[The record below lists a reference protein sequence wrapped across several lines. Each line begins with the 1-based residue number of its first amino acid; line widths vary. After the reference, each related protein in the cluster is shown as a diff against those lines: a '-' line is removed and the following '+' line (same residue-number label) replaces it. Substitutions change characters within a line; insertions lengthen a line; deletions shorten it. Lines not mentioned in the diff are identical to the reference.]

1 MSSTP
6 APAGV
11 SRLLSE
17 RGGRHFTTKD
27 HAMIELR
34 SFYIDGRWIASKSP
48 AEQILFDASTEEP
61 FGVVSLAGDADVDAA
76 VAAAR
81 GALPAWTAT
90 DPAIR
95 LAFVE
100 RMREVHLDRTEDM
113 ARAISQ
119 EMGAPIDLARAA
131 QAGAGPRHMANFIA
145 AMKDFDFIRP
155 LGPHAPNDRIAL
167 EPVGVAALIT
177 PWNWPIS
184 QITLKVA
191 AALLAGCTVVLK
203 PSEIAPLSA
212 TVFAEVIEAAGL
224 PRGVFNL
231 VNGDGPGAGNR
242 LATHPDVDMVSFT
255 GSTRAGISIT
265 RAAADSLKRVALE
278 LGGKGANLVF
288 ADADDKAV
296 ERGVRQCFVNSGQNC
311 NAPSRMLVE
320 RSVYQRSVETAAEVA
335 RSIAVGPSSQPGP
348 HMGPVV
354 SERQFERIQD
364 LIEKGIAEGAR
375 LVAGGPGRPPELNRG
390 YFVQPTVF
398 ADVSNDM
405 TIARE
410 EIFGPVLSIIPFD
423 SEEEAISIAN
433 DTPYGLTNYVQSQDG
448 ERRNRIARL
457 LRSGMVEMNGQ
468 PRGAGSPFGGV
479 KASGR
484 AREGGRW
491 GIEEFLDVKSISGW
505 A

>member
-1 MSSTP
+1 MTR
-6 APAGV
+6 AKDIAERAGQ
-11 SRLLSE
+11 
-17 RGGRHFTTKD
+17 F
-27 HAMIELR
+27 
-34 SFYIDGRWIASKSP
+34 FIDGAWVDAKAQRTLDVVSP
-48 AEQILFDASTEEP
+48 ATEA
-61 FGVVSLAGDADVDAA
+61 VTCKVSLGAAADVDRA

-81 GALPAWTAT
+81 AAFPKYAATTVADRRALLGRIADVYKA
-90 DPAIR
+90 R
-95 LAFVE
+95 F
-100 RMREVHLDRTEDM
+100 TEM
-113 ARAISQ
+113 GQTISR
-119 EMGAPIDLARAA
+119 EMGAPIDLARMA
-131 QAGAGPRHMANFIA
+131 QAGAGPRHMTNFIT
-145 AMKDFDFIRP
+145 AMRDVHFIAP
-155 LGPHAPNDRIAL
+155 LGAHAPNDRIAL

-212 TVFAEVIEAAGL
+212 VVFAEIINAAGL
-224 PRGVFNL
+224 PPGVFNL
-231 VNGDGPGAGNR
+231 VNGNGPGVGQR

-255 GSTRAGISIT
+255 GSTRAGIAIT
-265 RAAADSLKRVALE
+265 KSAADSLKRVALE

-288 ADADDKAV
+288 ADADEMAV

-320 RSVYQRSVETAAEVA
+320 RSIYDRSVETAGKVA
-335 RSIAVGPSSQPGP
+335 RSIAVAPSNLPGS

-354 SERQFERIQD
+354 SKSQYDRIQG
-364 LIEKGIAEGAR
+364 LIEIGIGEGAR
-375 LVAGGPGRPPELNRG
+375 LIAGGLGRPTDLNRG
-390 YFVQPTVF
+390 YFVQPTIF

-410 EIFGPVLSIIPFD
+410 EIFGPVLTMIPFD
-423 SEEEAISIAN
+423 SEEEAVAIAN

-448 ERRNRIARL
+448 ERRNRLARR

-468 PRGAGSPFGGV
+468 SRGAGSPFGGV

-505 A
+505 G

>member
-1 MSSTP
+1 MT
-6 APAGV
+6 
-11 SRLLSE
+11 
-17 RGGRHFTTKD
+17 
-27 HAMIELR
+27 ELR
-34 SFYIDGRWIASKSP
+34 QFYIDGRWVNALST
-48 AEQILFDASTEEP
+48 AEQILVDASTEEP
-61 FGVVSLAGDADVDAA
+61 FGVVALGNEADTDAA
-76 VAAAR
+76 VAAAKR
-81 GALPAWTAT
+81 ALPGWSVT
-90 DPAIR
+90 DPATR

-100 RMREVHLDRTEDM
+100 RMREVHIARTEDM
-113 ARAISQ
+113 AHAISR
-119 EMGAPIDLARAA
+119 EMGAPIDLARQA
-131 QAGAGPRHMANFIA
+131 QSGAGPRHMANFIA
-145 AMKDFDFIRP
+145 AMRDVHFVSP
-155 LGPHAPNDRIAL
+155 LGAHAPNDRIAL

-212 TVFAEVIEAAGL
+212 IVFAEIVDAAGL
-224 PRGVFNL
+224 PPGVFNL
-231 VNGDGPGAGNR
+231 VNGNGAGVGQR

-265 RAAADSLKRVALE
+265 KSAADSLKRVALE

-288 ADADDKAV
+288 ADADAMAV

-320 RSVYQRSVETAAEVA
+320 RSIYDRSVETAEKVA
-335 RSIAVGPSSQPGP
+335 RSIAVGPSSLPGS
-348 HMGPVV
+348 HIGPVV
-354 SERQFERIQD
+354 SKSQFDRIQG
-364 LIEKGIAEGAR
+364 LIEVGINEGAR
-375 LVAGGPGRPPELNRG
+375 LVAGGPGRPSDMNRG

-410 EIFGPVLSIIPFD
+410 EIFGPVLSMIPFD
-423 SEEEAISIAN
+423 SEEEAIAIAN

-448 ERRNRIARL
+448 ERRNRLARR
-457 LRSGMVEMNGQ
+457 LRAGMVEMNGQ
-468 PRGAGSPFGGV
+468 ARGAGSPFGGV

-491 GIEEFLDVKSISGW
+491 GIEEFLDIKSISGW
-505 A
+505 G

>member
-1 MSSTP
+1 MNHT
-6 APAGV
+6 
-11 SRLLSE
+11 R
-17 RGGRHFTTKD
+17 D
-27 HAMIELR
+27 HAMTELLD
-34 SFYIDGRWIASKSP
+34 FYIDGRWIP
-48 AEQILFDASTEEP
+48 AGSDAWQTLVDASTEEP
-61 FGVVSLAGDADVDAA
+61 FGTVALAGDAEVDAA

-81 GALPAWTAT
+81 RAFPAWAATAPET
-90 DPAIR
+90 RI
-95 LAFVE
+95 AFVE
-100 RMREVHLDRTEDM
+100 KMRTIHLDRTEDM
-113 ARAISQ
+113 ARAISR

-131 QAGAGPRHMANFIA
+131 QAGSGPRHMANFIA
-145 AMKDFDFIRP
+145 AAKDFDFVRP
-155 LGPHAPNDRIAL
+155 LGHHAPNDRIVH

-191 AALLAGCTVVLK
+191 AALIAGCTVVLK

-212 TVFAEVIEAAGL
+212 IVFAEIVDAAGL
-224 PRGVFNL
+224 PPGVFNL
-231 VNGDGPGAGNR
+231 VNGDGAGAGNR
-242 LATHPDVDMVSFT
+242 LATHPDIDMVSFT

-288 ADADDKAV
+288 ADADDKAI

-320 RSVYQRSVETAAEVA
+320 RSIYERSVETAGEIA
-335 RSIAVGPSSQPGP
+335 RSIAVGPSGEPGA
-348 HMGPVV
+348 HIGPVV
-354 SERQFERIQD
+354 SARQFERIQG
-364 LIEKGIAEGAR
+364 LIDTGIAEGAR
-375 LVAGGPGRPPELNRG
+375 LIAGGPGRPAGFNRG

-398 ADVSNDM
+398 ADVANDM

-410 EIFGPVLSIIPFD
+410 EIFGPVLSIIPFETED
-423 SEEEAISIAN
+423 EAIAIAN

-491 GIEEFLDVKSISGW
+491 GIEEFTDVKSISGW
-505 A
+505 G